1 MFYNSFGKISSAT
14 SANQFSEGADK
25 SDDDEERQISKLKR

>member
-14 SANQFSEGADK
+14 SSNQFSEGANK
-25 SDDDEERQISKLKR
+25 SDDHQG